1 MDATLKETDVTHP
14 ADPHKRLWELIKHM
28 RERVAKCRWLASM
41 INHPE
46 GKRTLLEMADEGEAD
61 IKKLEAEMA
70 ADPITITVGLPR
82 EE

>member
-1 MDATLKETDVTHP
+1 MSD
-14 ADPHKRLWELIKHM
+14 ELIQHM

-46 GKRTLLEMADEGEAD
+46 GKQTLLEMADEGEAD

-70 ADPITITVGLPR
+70 AKPITFTVGFPP
-82 EE
+82 EA